1 MDSFW
6 KTAREMLRYRRMLI
20 VALCCAV
27 ISGSSLGGGIMAAAP
42 VVDAIV
48 GQEQTL
54 AELAHKFNAASPI
67 DIPDRVIATFPTKPF
82 KAVVVVMIGLSILT
96 VIGATAN
103 FAHLYISMTIVERT
117 IARVRRDLFRRVIHL
132 PLRSIVTGGSA
143 DPASRIFNDP
153 QQLGTGLAALISK
166 GVSQVSKGVAAFI
179 AAFIIDWRLTGI
191 TVLVAPALYAIIR
204 TLSKRIRRAS
214 RAALNQQS
222 LLLGAINESLQGL
235 RVVKVHTTERYETG
249 RFHKI
254 NKKVLGHI
262 LTARRARALSSPLIE
277 ATAIITVAGLSLIAV
292 KAVFDNELEPTELI
306 LALGALGIAGA
317 SLRPLTGII
326 NDIHQSAAA
335 AERIEQMLAEP
346 AEPGHDKDL
355 PRLSRHSG
363 AIRFE
368 HVTFTYPE
376 ADHPAIRDLTLEIP
390 HGQTLAVV
398 GPNGSGKT
406 TLLSLVPRL
415 FDPDGVKTHLDDPQG
430 VVRVDGTDIRT
441 ISIRSLRKQIGVV
454 TQETVLFGGT
464 IAQNIAY
471 GAEAPTHERIV
482 EAAKKARAHE
492 FIEAKGGY
500 DTVVGERGLTLSG
513 GQRQRIA
520 IARAI
525 LRDPAILIL
534 DEATSMIDAD
544 SEAQITAALA
554 EFAAGRTTLV
564 VAHRLSTVLNA
575 DRIAVLDKGEL
586 IDTGTH
592 SELLDRCAV
601 YRQIA
606 ERQLIPASV

>member
-1 MDSFW
+1 
-6 KTAREMLRYRRMLI
+6 
-20 VALCCAV
+20 
-27 ISGSSLGGGIMAAAP
+27 
-42 VVDAIV
+42 
-48 GQEQTL
+48 
-54 AELAHKFNAASPI
+54 
-67 DIPDRVIATFPTKPF
+67 
-82 KAVVVVMIGLSILT
+82 
-96 VIGATAN
+96 
-103 FAHLYISMTIVERT
+103 
-117 IARVRRDLFRRVIHL
+117 IARIRRDLFRRVIHL

-166 GVSQVSKGVAAFI
+166 GVSQVSKGI
-179 AAFIIDWRLTGI
+179 AAFVAALLIDWRLTGI
-191 TVLVAPALYAIIR
+191 TVLAAPALFLIIR

-214 RAALNQQS
+214 RAALDQQS

-254 NKKVLGHI
+254 NKQVLGHI

-277 ATAIITVAGLSLIAV
+277 AMSIITVAGLSLIAV
-292 KAVFDNELEPTELI
+292 KALFDNELARDDLI

-346 AEPGHDKDL
+346 TEPGHDKDL
-355 PRLSRHSG
+355 PRLPRHHES
-363 AIRFE
+363 IRFE
-368 HVTFTYPE
+368 HVTFTYPGAE
-376 ADHPAIRDLTLEIP
+376 RPAVRDLTLEIP

-454 TQETVLFGGT
+454 TQET
-464 IAQNIAY
+464 
-471 GAEAPTHERIV
+471 
-482 EAAKKARAHE
+482 
-492 FIEAKGGY
+492 
-500 DTVVGERGLTLSG
+500 
-513 GQRQRIA
+513 
-520 IARAI
+520 
-525 LRDPAILIL
+525 
-534 DEATSMIDAD
+534 
-544 SEAQITAALA
+544 
-554 EFAAGRTTLV
+554 
-564 VAHRLSTVLNA
+564 
-575 DRIAVLDKGEL
+575 
-586 IDTGTH
+586 
-592 SELLDRCAV
+592 
-601 YRQIA
+601 
-606 ERQLIPASV
+606 

>member
-1 MDSFW
+1 MDAFW
-6 KTAREMLRYRRMLI
+6 TAARKMLRYRRMLI
-20 VALCCAV
+20 IALCCAV
-27 ISGSSLGGGIMAAAP
+27 VSGSSLGGGIMAATP
-42 VVDAIV
+42 VIQAIV
-48 GQEQTL
+48 GKQQTL
-54 AELAHKFNAASPI
+54 ADLAHKFNATSPI
-67 DIPDRVIATFPTKPF
+67 DIPESVIAGFPTKPF
-82 KAVVVVMIGLSILT
+82 KAVIVVMIGLSILT

-103 FAHLYISMTIVERT
+103 FIHLYLSMTVVERT
-117 IARVRRDLFRRVIHL
+117 IARIRRDLFRRVIHL
-132 PLRSIVTGGSA
+132 PLRSIVTSGSA

-153 QQLGTGLAALISK
+153 QQLGVGLAAMISK
-166 GVSQVSKGVAAFI
+166 GVSQVSKGIASFI
-179 AAFIIDWRLTGI
+179 AAFLIDWRLTGI
-191 TVLVAPALYAIIR
+191 TVLVAPVLYAIIR
-204 TLSKRIRRAS
+204 SLSKRIRRAS
-214 RAALNQQS
+214 RAALEHQS

-254 NKKVLGHI
+254 NKLVLGHI

-277 ATAIITVAGLSLIAV
+277 AVAIVTVAGLSLIAV
-292 KAVFDNELEPTELI
+292 KAVFDQELDPEDMI

-326 NDIHQSAAA
+326 NDIHTSAAA

-346 AEPGHDKDL
+346 VEPGHDRAL
-355 PRLSRHSG
+355 PKLARHKKS
-363 AIRFE
+363 IRFE
-368 HVTFTYPE
+368 HVTFTYPGG
-376 ADHPAIRDLTLEIP
+376 DRPAVVDLTLDIP
-390 HGQTLAVV
+390 HGETLAVV

-415 FDPDGVKTHLDDPQG
+415 FDPDGIKTHGDESQG
-430 VVRVDGTDIRT
+430 VVRVDEVDIRT
-441 ISIRSLRKQIGVV
+441 ASIRSLRRQIGVV

-471 GAEAPTHERIV
+471 GAEGATMERIV
-482 EAAKKARAHE
+482 AAAKKARAHE

-500 DTVVGERGLTLSG
+500 DCVVGERGLTLSG

-554 EFAAGRTTLV
+554 EFSAGRTTLV
-564 VAHRLSTVLNA
+564 VAHRLSTVINA
-575 DRIAVLDKGEL
+575 DRIAVLDKGKL
-586 IDTGTH
+586 VDSGTH
-592 SELLDRCAV
+592 AALLDRCAV